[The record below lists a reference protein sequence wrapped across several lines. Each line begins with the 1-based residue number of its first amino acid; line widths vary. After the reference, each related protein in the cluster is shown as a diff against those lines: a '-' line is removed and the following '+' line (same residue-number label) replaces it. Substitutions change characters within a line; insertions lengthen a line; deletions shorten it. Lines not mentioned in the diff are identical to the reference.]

1 MRQVWVRPA
10 EPKDFDKI
18 QEWMLRIV
26 QLNLFDADIANYPQT
41 QWLCAY
47 DESGPLLY
55 MPYQPVISM
64 ESLAPR
70 PGLSPREEA
79 MALREITKTV
89 AYKAK
94 ECRIEEIVF
103 ACKDER
109 VIDFAQT
116 HGFEVLPWK
125 VLRLKLKNLEEPK
138 QDAVEK

>member
-1 MRQVWVRPA
+1 LRQIWVRPA
-10 EPKDFDKI
+10 EKKDLLNIRD
-18 QEWMLRIV
+18 WMLPIA
-26 QLNLFDADIANYPQT
+26 QLNLFDPDIVNYPQT

-70 PGLSPREEA
+70 PGLSAREEA

-109 VIDFAQT
+109 VIDFAQA